1 MACTRIDSEIDKIS
15 ERLDV
20 DGEILGSYWPK
31 EAKYV
36 QEEYKT
42 IPFPF
47 KEISTPRFEMSVYW
61 SLDDLIR

>member
-1 MACTRIDSEIDKIS
+1 MHKIDLEIDKIS

-36 QEEYKT
+36 KEEYPT

-47 KEISTPRFEMSVYW
+47 
-61 SLDDLIR
+61 

>member
-1 MACTRIDSEIDKIS
+1 MACTRLDSEIDKIS

-36 QEEYKT
+36 KRNTRQYLFHLKK
-42 IPFPF
+42 FQHH
-47 KEISTPRFEMSVYW
+47 
-61 SLDDLIR
+61 DLR